1 MQHFRPALSVI
12 LPSPCLPHPL
22 ASVDKR
28 LLHQGLDLLS
38 ALEAALNSG
47 TLLCTPPS
55 REVNQEGACGCGC
68 GCVHSGNSSLLY
80 SLDMPTPTPSDPG
93 EMTTPSAEYCPAR
106 ADSGHVAL
114 PEGDDIMDR

>member
-1 MQHFRPALSVI
+1 M
-12 LPSPCLPHPL
+12 
-22 ASVDKR
+22 DKR

-47 TLLCTPPS
+47 TLLCTPLS
-55 REVNQEGACGCGC
+55 REVNQGEGACARCGRVS
-68 GCVHSGNSSLLY
+68 VHAGNGSPLY

-93 EMTTPSAEYCPAR
+93 EMTTPTADYCPAR
-106 ADSGHVAL
+106 SDSGHVAL